1 MVTAAASASQLIRM
15 DGNWSVDVSPTL
27 RVQLLGDFYLVYDH
41 QPVSKLDSPRLQSL
55 LAYLLLHRNAPQA
68 RQHVAFLFWPD
79 STESQ
84 ARNNLRQA
92 LYLLRHALPDADRFL
107 CLEPHAMQW
116 LPDSPFALDVADFE
130 RAAEQAQSLESL
142 RHAVNLY
149 HGDLLPGC
157 YDDWIVPER
166 ERLQQEFRLALEH
179 LILFLEN
186 QGDYRSAVRCAER
199 LLRSDPL
206 REEAHRQL
214 IRLYA
219 LSGDRTGAMRVYQT
233 CVKILRR
240 ELDVEP
246 SPETRA
252 VYAESQKKQASPAR
266 PARRPTPQTG
276 NLPTYLTSFIGR
288 REELNHL
295 KGILLPPGAPESAT
309 RLLTLTG
316 AGGCGKTR
324 LAIQAASCL
333 ADSFAGGVWFV
344 DVATLTDPALIP
356 QAIVSAFGIHERPG
370 RDPLEGIA
378 DHLRAKESLLV
389 LDSCECWLVACA
401 RIVESLL
408 HACPRLQ
415 IVATSR
421 QKLSVAGERVLP
433 VSPLSLPDGDSL
445 SPDAL
450 LRSDAI
456 RLFVDRA
463 CSSWPTFALGAD
475 NVVPILQIC
484 QRLDGLPLAIELAAA
499 RVGPLAP
506 IQIAARL
513 DKAFQL
519 LSSVSPST
527 PPRHHTLRAT
537 LDWSYQSLT
546 KPERVLFQRLSV
558 FAGSFALE
566 AVEVVCADQEEGA
579 SLLTSEILDPFSALV
594 DKSLVVVS
602 DWKQG
607 DELRY
612 RLLQPTWQYGNEKLM
627 ASDDMERVR
636 QRHLEFFLNLAEE
649 AEHHFI
655 HVEQVAW
662 FDRLMAEHDNLMAA
676 LDWSLARSGLT
687 EALRLTGA
695 LWYFWLARGYYAAG
709 VKRLMQAISLTQTAA
724 PSRARAKALWAAGAI
739 FLWSTSDWSRARP
752 LLEESLAVGR
762 GLGDKSIISG
772 ALDTLGATAYGQGDF
787 VAARSFLAESLALL
801 RELDDK
807 HSLGWSLA
815 YLGDLALLE
824 QDQEQAQ
831 RLYVEGMASF
841 RQIGDIN
848 SMAYPVRRLGMM
860 ALERGDYEQ
869 AQTLFKESLMLNKEV
884 GYLKGIAACLEALAG
899 VALRQGQLVR
909 AARLFGAGEAA
920 LEAFGGKL
928 FPTDQA
934 GHEHHLTALRTQLEE
949 SSLDAAWAEGKAM
962 RADQAMDYALKAEE
976 H

>member
-1 MVTAAASASQLIRM
+1 MA
-15 DGNWSVDVSPTL
+15 PTL
-27 RVQLLGDFYLVYDH
+27 QVQLLGDFRLVYYR
-41 QPVSKLDSPRLQSL
+41 QPIAGLDSPRLQSL
-55 LAYLLLHRNAPQA
+55 LAYLLLHRNAPQG

-107 CLEPHAMQW
+107 YSETQAVQW

-130 RAAEQAQSLESL
+130 RAVEQAQSPDSL
-142 RHAVNLY
+142 QQAVNLY

-166 ERLQQEFRLALEH
+166 ERLQQEFCACLERL
-179 LILFLEN
+179 IVFLEK
-186 QGDYRSAVRCAER
+186 QGDYRSAIRCAER

-206 REEAHRQL
+206 REETHRQL
-214 IRLYA
+214 IRLHA
-219 LSGDRTGAMRVYQT
+219 LTGDRTSARRVYQT
-233 CVKILRR
+233 CVRVLQR
-240 ELDVEP
+240 ELEVEP

-252 VYAESQKKQASPAR
+252 VYAESQKKQASPAHPVAR
-266 PARRPTPQTG
+266 PKPRAG
-276 NLPTYLTSFIGR
+276 NLPSYLTSFIGR
-288 REELNHL
+288 RDELEHL
-295 KGILLPPGAPESAT
+295 KHVLLPPGASESAT

-324 LAIQAASCL
+324 LAVQAACCL
-333 ADSFAGGVWFV
+333 AASFSGGVWFV
-344 DVATLTDPALIP
+344 DVATLADPALIP
-356 QAIVSAFGIHERPG
+356 QAIVAALGIQERPG
-370 RDPLEGIA
+370 RDPLERIA
-378 DHLRAKESLLV
+378 DHLRAKEALLV
-389 LDSCECWLVACA
+389 LDSCECWVVPCA
-401 RIVESLL
+401 RIVEQLL
-408 HACPRLQ
+408 RACPRQQ
-415 IVATSR
+415 IMATSR

-433 VSPLSLPDGDSL
+433 VSPLSLPDGDDL

-463 CSSWPTFALGAD
+463 CSSWPTFNLGGD
-475 NVVPILQIC
+475 NAAPILQIC

-499 RVGPLAP
+499 RVGLLAP
-506 IQIAARL
+506 TQIAARL

-537 LDWSYQSLT
+537 LDWSYQSLSE
-546 KPERVLFQRLSV
+546 PERILFQRLSV

-566 AVEVVCADQEEGA
+566 AVEVVCADQEEPAG
-579 SLLTSEILDPFSALV
+579 LLTSEILDPFSALV

-602 DWKQG
+602 DWQQG
-607 DELRY
+607 HELRY
-612 RLLQPTWQYGNEKLM
+612 RLLQPTWQYASEKLM
-627 ASDDMERVR
+627 ASDDIERVR
-636 QRHLEFFLNLAEE
+636 QRHLEFFLSLAEE
-649 AEHHFI
+649 AEHHFT
-655 HVEQVAW
+655 HAEQVAW
-662 FDRLMAEHDNLMAA
+662 FNRLMAEHDNLMAA
-676 LDWSLARSGLT
+676 LDWSLARNGLT

-709 VKRLMQAISLTQTAA
+709 VGRLMQAILLTQTAA

-739 FLWSTSDWSRARP
+739 FLWSTSDWCRARP

-762 GLGDKSIISG
+762 ELGDKSIMSG
-772 ALDTLGATAYGQGDF
+772 ALGTLGATAYGQGDYA
-787 VAARSFLAESLALL
+787 AARSFLTESLALL

-824 QDQEQAQ
+824 HDREQAH
-831 RLYVEGMASF
+831 RLYAEGIASF
-841 RQIGDIN
+841 KQIGDIN

-860 ALERGDYEQ
+860 ALEKDEYEQ
-869 AQTLFKESLMLNKEV
+869 ASSLFKESLMLNREV
-884 GYLKGIAACLEALAG
+884 GYPKGVSACLEALAG
-899 VALRQGQLVR
+899 VALRQGQLIH
-909 AARLFGAGEAA
+909 AARLFGAAEAS
-920 LEAFGGKL
+920 LEAIGGKL

-934 GHEHHLTALRTQLEE
+934 GHEHHLGALRAQMEE
-949 SSLDAAWAEGKAM
+949 SSLHAAWAEGKALTVDE
-962 RADQAMDYALKAEE
+962 AIDYGLKTEQ